1 MILGRFA
8 DSLCLLFIGDMPIN
22 MDTLLTVAGIE
33 EVPDGAVL
41 LLVDLVAAIGLRPTL
56 TGEDGVRHT
65 LTSRRVAAPALNSQR
80 HMDQFA
86 WVLPP
91 QLVPYIDISVGIEPT
106 LTFQLVSLH

>member
-8 DSLCLLFIGDMPIN
+8 DSLCLLFIGNMPIN

-41 LLVDLVAAIGLRPTL
+41 LLVDLVAAIGSRPTL

-65 LTSRRVAAPALNSQR
+65 LTSRRVAAPALPHTR
-80 HMDQFA
+80 YMDQLA
-86 WVLPP
+86 GVLPAE
-91 QLVPYIDISVGIEPT
+91 LVRYIDISVAA
-106 LTFQLVSLH
+106 LN